1 MLSPVIISQDW
12 SRLCKGVALPNGG
25 CLMISIELTIT
36 ISILAKKITIPE
48 ISQMNYS
55 LISKV
60 QSRLAPDRAIIMPTL
75 QYFS

>member
-1 MLSPVIISQDW
+1 
-12 SRLCKGVALPNGG
+12 
-25 CLMISIELTIT
+25 MISIELAIT

-60 QSRLAPDRAIIMPTL
+60 QSRLAPDREIIIPTL